1 MGAGSRMFELQQPP
15 TFTLSLIVICDAEPL
30 IEDMIR
36 DALQGLFSRATYDSK
51 FTFEV
56 ITIAYSANA
65 AAALRKLMQRLSPQ
79 MQAICRMIQPCSRG
93 LPLSVVLK
101 SGALQAHGEL
111 LLVAPADGS
120 IKMSELM
127 HLEKAS
133 LTSGWKTPLV
143 VLGQRRPKLRQNL
156 ASKLL
161 ALVVGCRDAR
171 SPARAYS
178 RTAARS
184 LFLAATPLPFN
195 CRHLANAELL
205 LHGRKLGLPLRTVV
219 VNTVDAACG
228 PVVAR
233 HRQLSFFWPLR
244 NLTLA
249 LYSAL
254 ECIREFMLLCRRRIV
269 SYPLAAPSQTFS

>member
-1 MGAGSRMFELQQPP
+1 MLVSCR
-15 TFTLSLIVICDAEPL
+15 
-30 IEDMIR
+30 
-36 DALQGLFSRATYDSK
+36 LFSRATYDSK

-156 ASKLL
+156 ASKL
-161 ALVVGCRDAR
+161 
-171 SPARAYS
+171 
-178 RTAARS
+178 
-184 LFLAATPLPFN
+184 
-195 CRHLANAELL
+195 HQHAE
-205 LHGRKLGLPLRTVV
+205 GDT
-219 VNTVDAACG
+219 
-228 PVVAR
+228 
-233 HRQLSFFWPLR
+233 S
-244 NLTLA
+244 
-249 LYSAL
+249 
-254 ECIREFMLLCRRRIV
+254 MLLDSTQDEWGQRQMDRLQAKGPTTPQGR
-269 SYPLAAPSQTFS
+269 